1 MGTLGNQPNF
11 GVYGFTRTQAESFNG
26 TGSATSFTLGHHVK
40 NAIDIEVLVDNVQQS
55 PFDGSYSVSGTT
67 LTFSGAPASGT
78 NNVYVM
84 YRQVGT
90 VIDTQALVPDDNSV
104 TYAKLG
110 NDIPLGNRNLII
122 NGAMQVAQ
130 RGTSFTGLQ
139 NNPQYAIDRFEFR
152 RIGSWAS
159 AQFAVTQ
166 ESDGPPGFPKS
177 FKLATTT
184 AETDLSSIAGLSTQL
199 EGQNLQSLK
208 WGTTSKESMTLSFW
222 VKSYQTGTY
231 SFVLQA
237 TSVNTSVYG
246 SLYTINQSNTWEK
259 KTITIPAPGIASS
272 TAINNDN
279 QNGFELV
286 WHFAKRTSAGEL
298 TNNSWD
304 ETSNQSGRRWYS
316 VNGQTINGS
325 TSTNNY
331 IQITGVQLE
340 VGTKATPFEYRS
352 YGEELALCQRYFYL
366 KGSGTGF
373 GSAQSGSGAY
383 TRMYALPERHPVEMR
398 ATPTF
403 SFISGGSTYFAGGGG
418 ITIGT
423 PTGDAGTVQN
433 SVHSLLS
440 INSSTTGVN
449 RLSLGNGFSFQ
460 RGQSYVS
467 TANFIEVDAEL

>member
-1 MGTLGNQPNF
+1 MSRTRDLGKIISGNF
-11 GVYGFTRTQAESFNG
+11 DVPAASLDSVTRSNISDLG
-26 TGSATSFTLGHHVK
+26 TG
-40 NAIDIEVLVDNVQQS
+40 
-55 PFDGSYSVSGTT
+55 
-67 LTFSGAPASGT
+67 
-78 NNVYVM
+78 
-84 YRQVGT
+84 
-90 VIDTQALVPDDNSV
+90 ALS
-104 TYAKLG
+104 
-110 NDIPLGNRNLII
+110 NRNLVI

-304 ETSNQSGRRWYS
+304 ETSNQSARRWYS

-340 VGTKATPFEYRS
+340 VGDTATPFEHRS
-352 YGEELALCQRYFYL
+352 YGEELALCQRYFQVLGNNQSNGAIASGYFHATTSFRGQMSYL
-366 KGSGTGF
+366 QRMRVAPTGSTSTVSGFILQGTGGNF
-373 GSAQSGSGAY
+373 
-383 TRMYALPERHPVEMR
+383 
-398 ATPTF
+398 TPTSIAVTVNF
-403 SFISGGSTYFAGGGG
+403 TEALLVVGIGPAQTAGHGANLLSA
-418 ITIGT
+418 
-423 PTGDAGTVQN
+423 AGTAIY
-433 SVHSLLS
+433 L
-440 INSSTTGVN
+440 
-449 RLSLGNGFSFQ
+449 
-460 RGQSYVS
+460 
-467 TANFIEVDAEL
+467 DAEI